1 VLSRGVGAIHKGRLR
16 SSRVVTSSYFTRSAK
31 ELAGTAAVRLIDR
44 EGLQRYLD
52 DYNQKLIE
60 MFQAEEAEY

>member
-1 VLSRGVGAIHKGRLR
+1 
-16 SSRVVTSSYFTRSAK
+16 
-31 ELAGTAAVRLIDR
+31 LAGTAAVRLIDR